1 MLSCVVLCCLVLSCV
16 VLCCLVF
23 SVLCCVVLW
32 CGMLC
37 CVVLRCGVLCTVC
50 CVLLWCALLCSD
62 GDHAHA
68 LIADSEGQ
76 GGQVPLK
83 GAPVP
88 RRVPC
93 RVLSCFSL
101 LCRTVYC
108 LVVLWRF
115 VLCCYAMLRCLVL
128 WRGVLCAVFCC
139 VVLCYVRILT
149 TYTHTL
155 LASSEGPGGQVP
167 L

>member
-1 MLSCVVLCCLVLSCV
+1 M
-16 VLCCLVF
+16 
-23 SVLCCVVLW
+23 
-32 CGMLC
+32 
-37 CVVLRCGVLCTVC
+37 
-50 CVLLWCALLCSD
+50 
-62 GDHAHA
+62 
-68 LIADSEGQ
+68 
-76 GGQVPLK
+76 PLK

-149 TYTHTL
+149 TYTHTHTL

-167 L
+167 LKGAPVPRCAFSDFRIVFSRRLFSCFVPSCVLLSSLCCLVLWCGVVCCVVLCCGVVCCVLCFVVLCSIMFRF